1 MRMMHELRIQGD
13 QAAVLAV
20 YDQFSQENQAV
31 TDAFHAVAK
40 QVKKQ
45 TGSVTAREGAK
56 EITKFIT
63 EAYLEG
69 KTCSILFGFFGKLGT
84 RGTQWLQDCKKTL
97 KPAQIEER
105 LLTTPEGFEIKLSHD
120 TFEEFNF
127 QRMVAE
133 DASSGAPTI
142 IDVRNVE
149 IHNPG
154 ELAALE
160 AKWLAEY
167 PLGPMP
173 KGITKMP
180 TSLRPEHIF
189 GLEYDGYR
197 LPDGTIKATDWK
209 GFHHDIKQIFE
220 NNGIIQIP
228 WKKVHPNGIIEA
240 DIIYKGLLK
249 RGKTMFHPA
258 WTRDDIMQNVLEAY
272 RNPFNMAKQR
282 HGTFKIEGLSKAG
295 IPIRIITDGTGEEF
309 ITCFPLI
316 K

>member
-1 MRMMHELRIQGD
+1 
-13 QAAVLAV
+13 
-20 YDQFSQENQAV
+20 
-31 TDAFHAVAK
+31 
-40 QVKKQ
+40 
-45 TGSVTAREGAK
+45 
-56 EITKFIT
+56 
-63 EAYLEG
+63 
-69 KTCSILFGFFGKLGT
+69 
-84 RGTQWLQDCKKTL
+84 
-97 KPAQIEER
+97 
-105 LLTTPEGFEIKLSHD
+105 
-120 TFEEFNF
+120 
-127 QRMVAE
+127 MVAE

-240 DIIYKGLLK
+240 DIIYKGVMK
-249 RGKTMFHPA
+249 YKTMFHPS
-258 WTRDDIMQNVLEAY
+258 WTRDDIMQNILEAY
-272 RNPFNMAKQR
+272 RNPFKIEPS
-282 HGTFKIEGLSKAG
+282 HGRIKIEGLTKTG
-295 IPIRIITDGTGEEF
+295 MPIRIITDGTGERF
-309 ITCFPLI
+309 ISYFPFLEG